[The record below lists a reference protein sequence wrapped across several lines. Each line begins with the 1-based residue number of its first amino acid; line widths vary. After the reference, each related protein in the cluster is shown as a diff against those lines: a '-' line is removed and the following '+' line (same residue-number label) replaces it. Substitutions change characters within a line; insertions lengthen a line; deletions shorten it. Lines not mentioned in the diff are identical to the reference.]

1 MELKIFLPIIYLFI
15 SYTILYVELF
25 IRDRDKNYLKIY
37 LPLNLLAYYIFVY
50 FVAALY

>member
-1 MELKIFLPIIYLFI
+1 MELIIFGPIIYLFI

-37 LPLNLLAYYIFVY
+37 LPLNLLGFILMS

>member
-1 MELKIFLPIIYLFI
+1 MELKIIGPIIYLFI

-25 IRDRDKNYLKIY
+25 IHNDPRNYLKIY
-37 LPLNLLAYYIFVY
+37 LPLNLLGFILS